1 MSKLWALVATI
12 PIRRAFCDRLLHD
25 LRRQTKQPDR
35 LLLYCDGHGD
45 TAPPQPAIPVAAT
58 RVNERNHGAGHRWT
72 FAEESWGGISPS
84 PPIIVNL
91 DDDAYIAKAPRLLEN
106 LHAAAEETGAAAAV
120 GVTPLGRRA
129 PPGGYSKGS
138 LVYGAGSGFAV
149 RADLLAGF
157 TAFAQRMKRLTGQDF
172 LAPCG
177 DDDACLSAFLWQS
190 GIKIQHAAGGVFNS
204 APGSQTTSQTKERL
218 RSGQPL
224 DAQKKM
230 LAAATGWPWPN

>member
-1 MSKLWALVATI
+1 MSELWALIATI
-12 PIRRAFCDRLLHD
+12 PTRRAFCDRLLLD
-25 LRRQTKQPDR
+25 LCRQTKQPDR
-35 LLLYCDGHGD
+35 MLLYCDGYGD
-45 TAPPQPAIPVAAT
+45 IPPPQPAIPVAAL

-72 FAEESWGGISPS
+72 FAEESWHSISPS
-84 PPIIVNL
+84 PPVIVNL
-91 DDDAYIAKAPRLLEN
+91 DDDAYIAKAPRLLES
-106 LHAAAEETGAAAAV
+106 LHAAAAETGAAASV

-129 PPGGYSKGS
+129 PPGSHSKGS

-149 RADLLAGF
+149 RADLLTGF
-157 TAFAQRMKRLTGQDF
+157 AAFAHQMKRLTGQDF

-190 GIKIQHAAGGVFNS
+190 GIKIQHAAGGVLNS

-218 RSGQPL
+218 SSGQPL

-230 LAAATGWPWPN
+230 LATATGWPWPA